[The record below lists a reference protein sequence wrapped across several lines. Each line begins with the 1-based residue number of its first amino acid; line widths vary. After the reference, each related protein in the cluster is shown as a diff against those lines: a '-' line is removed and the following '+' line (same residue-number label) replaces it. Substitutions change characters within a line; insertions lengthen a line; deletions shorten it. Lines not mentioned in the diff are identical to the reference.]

1 MEPIQGRR
9 EKSMFAPEEE
19 EDFISTMP
27 DNVLTNILD
36 RLPLQN
42 AARTSILARK
52 WRFKWTLLI
61 SQLVFDE
68 DFFSYLRFTKA
79 ENPKRVI
86 GRILLQL
93 RGTITKCVL
102 EVYDDELV
110 VNKDKDVI
118 HWISFLSRKEIKDLT
133 LEHCNETPYKLPT
146 HLFSCLE
153 LRHLKLRDCRFNP
166 PPTFHGFPN
175 PLSLEVYGPDSELGG
190 VITLCPLL
198 EILKLDNVYKSCK
211 VKLDEIARLENLKI
225 LSLSLRNLDTTM
237 NFSTSS
243 TIIELLGS
251 LPKLQELELNFLGCK
266 LIEGV
271 ANKGLSIAFPC
282 LMALKLSCIDLL
294 KGMKLSCAF
303 ELIRSCP
310 NLQTLEI
317 TASNSRADSPTQVV
331 QVDDY
336 NTTGL
341 LQLRSVTFE
350 CLKGSE
356 NELRLIKYLLACS
369 PFLQKI
375 VIRPHSSST
384 IKPYEK
390 LKFASKLLKLHRAS
404 PVAEIDF

>member
-1 MEPIQGRR
+1 MEPIQGRH
-9 EKSMFAPEEE
+9 ETSMFAPEEE
-19 EDFISTMP
+19 EEDFNSTMP

-42 AARTSILARK
+42 AASTSMRK

-68 DFFSYLRFTKA
+68 DFFSYLITKA
-79 ENPKRVI
+79 ENHPEI
-86 GRILLQL
+86 GRILHQL
-93 RGTITKCVL
+93 RGAITKCVL
-102 EVYDDELV
+102 SLVDDELDV
-110 VNKDKDVI
+110 EDEDVI
-118 HWISFLSRKEIKDLT
+118 HWISFLSGKGIKDLT
-133 LEHCNETPYKLPT
+133 LEHLNETPYKLPT
-146 HLFSCLE
+146 HLFSCLD
-153 LRHLKLRDCRFNP
+153 LKHLKLHDCCFNP

-175 PLSLEVYGPDSELGG
+175 LLSLEFYGADGELGG
-190 VITLCPLL
+190 VITRCPLL
-198 EILKLDNVYKSCK
+198 EILKLENAYASCK

-225 LSLSLRNLDTTM
+225 LSLSLRNLDTTK
-237 NFSTSS
+237 NFSSSS

-251 LPKLQELELNFLGCK
+251 LPKLQQLELNFLGCK

-317 TASNSRADSPTQVV
+317 TASNSHADSPLQL
-331 QVDDY
+331 DY
-336 NTTGL
+336 STTGL
-341 LQLRSVTFE
+341 LQLRNVTFE
-350 CLKGSE
+350 CLTGSE
-356 NELRLIKYLLACS
+356 NELRLIKYLLASS

-375 VIRPHSSST
+375 VIRLRSSSMIT
-384 IKPYEK
+384 PDEK